1 MFIQKERIQH
11 TRIMNFYKTINRV
24 IYNGKTST
32 LNEIL
37 QRKGKKKRK
46 KKRRRD
52 KYMRKYKRKED
63 QKEEKKLC
71 ERKDGESLFRRT
83 EEQEGRKGEKE
94 RVK

>member
-1 MFIQKERIQH
+1 
-11 TRIMNFYKTINRV
+11 
-24 IYNGKTST
+24 
-32 LNEIL
+32 
-37 QRKGKKKRK
+37 
-46 KKRRRD
+46 
-52 KYMRKYKRKED
+52 MRKYKRKED